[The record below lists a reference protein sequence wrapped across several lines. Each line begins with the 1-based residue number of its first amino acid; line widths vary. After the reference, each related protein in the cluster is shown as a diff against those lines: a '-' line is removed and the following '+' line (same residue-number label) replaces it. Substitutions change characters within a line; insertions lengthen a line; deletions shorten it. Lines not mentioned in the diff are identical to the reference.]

1 MNIDDYNSYG
11 PCAQSARYQGSGDSS
26 LHYLCNWNLININLC
41 TSDVDKMVTGFVC
54 SACGETE
61 RVQSSSGRRRLDNSS
76 MDGVYELL
84 ESILA
89 NKVAQKNIQLDFEHL
104 MNQAAYMCKNC
115 YYAYVKHVKSFEV
128 TM

>member
-1 MNIDDYNSYG
+1 MTLTKWR
-11 PCAQSARYQGSGDSS
+11 QDS
-26 LHYLCNWNLININLC
+26 
-41 TSDVDKMVTGFVC
+41 FVRL
-54 SACGETE
+54 E
-61 RVQSSSGRRRLDNSS
+61 RVQSSSERRRLNNSS

-104 MNQAAYMCKNC
+104 MNQAAYMCKNS